1 MKEAA
6 ERAGV
11 RSDSA
16 ESFISDMI
24 WKVGMLEPVKREY
37 EIAADGR
44 TPRISWPWGSGVS
57 QTIA

>member
-11 RSDSA
+11 RSDTA
-16 ESFISDMI
+16 EHFIADMI
-24 WKVGMLEPVKREY
+24 WKVGGLEPVKRKY

-44 TPRISWPWGSGVS
+44 TPRISWP
-57 QTIA
+57 

>member
-1 MKEAA
+1 MEEAA

-24 WKVGMLEPVKREY
+24 WKVGMLEPIKREY

-44 TPRISWPWGSGVS
+44 TPRILWP
-57 QTIA
+57 